1 MLNSKAFVKRVWRR
15 ITLPIRVAMIRS
27 AARRAQETYMERC
40 WIENDKEGFTGW
52 RWDKY
57 NVKLEIVCA
66 ANRYKDFIITGSR
79 HHSVP
84 MQMVTGL
91 IGMDALR
98 AYSGDDG
105 EEQGFIDQYGTYWDR
120 ESAYKHCIAQGRPL
134 LEAGR
139 STVRLFS
146 EHLY

>member
-1 MLNSKAFVKRVWRR
+1 MSYIKKIWHR
-15 ITLPIRVAMIRS
+15 ITLPFRVAMIR
-27 AARRAQETYMERC
+27 RASRVANETYMERC
-40 WIENDKEGFTGW
+40 WIESDNEGFTGW
-52 RWDKY
+52 RWDKFK
-57 NVKLEIVCA
+57 VDLVIVCA

-84 MQMVTGL
+84 MQMVTRL

-98 AYSGDDG
+98 AYAGEQG
-105 EEQGFIDQYGTYWDR
+105 EEQGFIDQYGTYWNR
-120 ESAYKHCIAQGRPL
+120 EDAYKQCIKQGRPL

-139 STVRLFS
+139 SHVTLFS